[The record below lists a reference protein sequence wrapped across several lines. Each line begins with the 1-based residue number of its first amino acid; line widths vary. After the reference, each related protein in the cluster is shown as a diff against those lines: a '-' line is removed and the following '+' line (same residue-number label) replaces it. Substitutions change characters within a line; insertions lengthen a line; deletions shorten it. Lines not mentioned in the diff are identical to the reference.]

1 MFAFR
6 HEHSDQ
12 EWGYLKS
19 AIVFACQM
27 NRLTSSSGVRDLRR
41 FEGDGERV
49 RERDLDGDLG
59 IVASG

>member
-12 EWGYLKS
+12 EWGNLES
-19 AIVFACQM
+19 ANVFICQG
-27 NRLTSSSGVRDLRR
+27 RRSTSSSGVRDLRR

-59 IVASG
+59 IVVNE